1 MVMKLERK
9 CELKRKLLD
18 VVSKVCG
25 YTKGKTKHFETWW
38 WNKDVN
44 VAVRRK
50 NELFRIQKQ
59 NQNEE
64 DRKKYCEPKKDAK
77 RAVYTAMDR
86 KA

>member
-1 MVMKLERK
+1 MKLERK

-18 VVSKVCG
+18 VVCKVCG

-50 NELFRIQKQ
+50 NELFRI
-59 NQNEE
+59 
-64 DRKKYCEPKKDAK
+64 
-77 RAVYTAMDR
+77 
-86 KA
+86 